1 MEGSAD
7 SYHRWLA
14 FALRLPRFGN
24 ISFSP
29 PVPPWREV
37 ILSPSRAPATS
48 RTEFEA
54 LALPHLDGLYAAAL
68 RLTRNP
74 GDAEDLVQDAVLRA
88 YRFFDKFERGTNIK
102 AWLYKILTNT
112 FINKYRRSTKERNIV
127 EDERDSVQDR
137 LVSRDSADE
146 AADPER
152 AYFDR
157 LLSDDVLR
165 AIDAV
170 PLDFRMAVILAD
182 LQDFSSKEI
191 ADILDVPVG
200 TVMSRLFRGRRLLQK
215 QLAEYAASSGV
226 LQSGGGDGSIPDESI
241 DLETWKRRRGIS

>member
-1 MEGSAD
+1 LLLN
-7 SYHRWLA
+7 R
-14 FALRLPRFGN
+14 
-24 ISFSP
+24 
-29 PVPPWREV
+29 
-37 ILSPSRAPATS
+37 TS
-48 RTEFEA
+48 QRTRHEFET

-68 RLTRNP
+68 RLTKNP
-74 GDAEDLVQDAVLRA
+74 RDAEDLVQDAVLRA

-112 FINKYRRSTKERNIV
+112 FINRYRRVTKERTIV

-137 LVSRDSADE
+137 LVSRDAADQAE
-146 AADPER
+146 DPER

-165 AIDAV
+165 AVDSI
-170 PLDFRMAVILAD
+170 PIDFRMTVILAD
-182 LQDFSSKEI
+182 LQDFSYKEI

-215 QLAEYAASSGV
+215 QLQEYAAASGV
-226 LQSGGGDGSIPDESI
+226 LQSGRDSGSIEPDASI
-241 DLETWKRRRGIS
+241 DLETWRRKHGRA